1 MDPESLKGVIHSD
14 GPLKAGE
21 FNMELAGLLRNAG
34 PWGQGFPEPLFDGG
48 FEVINERVVG
58 EKHLKL
64 VLRPEQGGEL
74 LDGIAFNQAEY
85 HAGKG
90 LDRVHAAFRLDINEF
105 REAIMAGNAWGVF
118 GPSEKAFGKNELSPA
133 N

>member
-1 MDPESLKGVIHSD
+1 VIHSD
-14 GPLKAGE
+14 GPLDTGE

-74 LDGIAFNQAEY
+74 LDGIAFNQAED

-90 LDRVHAAFRLDINEF
+90 LERIHAAFRLDINEF
-105 REAIMAGNAWGVF
+105 RGSTSLQLIVEHIEPM
-118 GPSEKAFGKNELSPA
+118 PTP
-133 N
+133 